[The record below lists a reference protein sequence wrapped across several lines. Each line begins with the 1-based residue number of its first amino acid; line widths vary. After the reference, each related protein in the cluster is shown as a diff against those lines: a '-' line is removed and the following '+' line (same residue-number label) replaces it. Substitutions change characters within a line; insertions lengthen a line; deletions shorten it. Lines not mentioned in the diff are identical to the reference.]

1 MNQADTLLVIPS
13 YRDGKRLIEFLPPLC
28 AALKA
33 NAGQVRIQVVV
44 DGSPESEQHWLA
56 AKIAELRG
64 DYPSL
69 QPMQSYPQNR
79 GKGHAIRAGWATAPQ
94 AAWLAFVDADGA
106 TPAAEVAALIAQA
119 QATQQPAVFMGVRT
133 AATNKSV
140 TRFWHRRIGSRVFN
154 RWVRLCL
161 GLKFTDTQ
169 CGLKIIPRA
178 FYASSVWREAGFA
191 FDLELLLRACATGL
205 PVIAR
210 PISWCERPGSSL
222 SPTAMLA
229 LFAAAYR
236 LRQNLPQPP
245 TGP

>member
-1 MNQADTLLVIPS
+1 MNKADTLLVIPS
-13 YRDGKRLIEFLPPLC
+13 YRDGTRLVEFLPLLC
-28 AALKA
+28 AALA
-33 NAGQVRIQVVV
+33 ENAGNVRVQVVA
-44 DGSPESEQHWLA
+44 DGSPANEQRWLA
-56 AKIAELRG
+56 AQIEALRR
-64 DYPSL
+64 DYAL
-69 QPMQSYPQNR
+69 LLPMQGYVSNH
-79 GKGHAIRAGWATAPQ
+79 GKGYAIRAGWATAPQ

-106 TPAAEVAALIAQA
+106 TPATEVAALIAQA
-119 QATQQPAVFMGVRT
+119 QAAQQPAVFMGVRT

-161 GLKFTDTQ
+161 GLKFADTQ

-178 FYASSVWREAGFA
+178 FYASCVWHEAGFA
-191 FDLELLLRACATGL
+191 FDLELLLRARAVGL
-205 PVIAR
+205 PVTAQ

-245 TGP
+245 SGP